1 MRVIFSHYIPFFLAH
16 GGSQT
21 LIEELM
27 AALKRRGIEAE
38 PERWWDENQS
48 GDILHFISRPRMAQI
63 RLAKQK
69 GFKTVL
75 TDLLDQTASRSKSK
89 LFAQRAIVRFGRRF
103 GQGFLERLAW
113 DAYEELDA
121 MVFAVSAE
129 WDTVRYLFDATPGR
143 GHVIGWGMRAEVLE
157 SLAQPAPE
165 EDYLI
170 SMATIAPRKNTL
182 ELARAAKAAGTPI
195 VFTGKPYAADDP
207 YFKEFQ
213 SLVDGR
219 IVRYAGFV
227 DEERKRQLLRS
238 ARGFVLLSQFESGCV
253 AVYEASAA
261 GLPLLLS
268 DLPWAR
274 FGYPG
279 ADPLALLPLGSHQ
292 RTVEALK
299 TFYASAHRMKRT
311 TFPILTW
318 DQIADRYI
326 EIYKTIL
333 AEKRP

>member
-1 MRVIFSHYIPFFLAH
+1 MRVIFSHFIPFFLAH

-27 AALKRRGIEAE
+27 AGLRRRGVDVE
-38 PERWWDENQS
+38 PERWWDQNQT
-48 GDILHFISRPRMAQI
+48 GDILHFIARPRSAQI
-63 RLAKQK
+63 KLAKQK
-69 GFKTVL
+69 GFKTVM
-75 TDLLDQTASRSKSK
+75 TDLMDQTASRPKSR
-89 LFAQRAIVRFGRRF
+89 LFLQRLVIKAGSRLAPG
-103 GQGFLERLAW
+103 LLDRLAW
-113 DAYEELDA
+113 DAYRELDA

-129 WDTVRYLFDATPGR
+129 WDAARYLFDATPGR
-143 GHVIGWGMRAEVLE
+143 GHIIPWGMRAEVLE
-157 SLAQPAPE
+157 KLAQPAPE
-165 EDYLI
+165 KDYLI

-182 ELARAAKAAGTPI
+182 ELARAARDAGTPI
-195 VFTGKPYAADDP
+195 VFTGKPYSADDA
-207 YFKEFQ
+207 YFKEFKA
-213 SLVDGR
+213 LVDDKT
-219 IVRYAGFV
+219 VRYAGFV
-227 DEERKRQLLRS
+227 DEERKGELLRS

-279 ADPLALLPLGSHQ
+279 ADPLTLLPLGAHG

-299 TFYASAHRMKRT
+299 KFYACAHRLKRT

-318 DQIADRYI
+318 DQIADRYV

>member
-27 AALKRRGIEAE
+27 AGLRRRGIDVE
-38 PERWWDENQS
+38 PERWWDENQT
-48 GDILHFISRPRMAQI
+48 GDIIHFIARPRSLQVK
-63 RLAKQK
+63 LAKQK

-75 TDLLDQTASRSKSK
+75 TDLMDQTASRSKS
-89 LFAQRAIVRFGRRF
+89 LLLTQRAIIKLGERFGKS
-103 GQGFLERLAW
+103 FLERLAW
-113 DAYEELDA
+113 DAYRELDA
-121 MVFAVSAE
+121 MIFAVSAE
-129 WDTVRYLFDATPGR
+129 WDTAQYLYDATPGR
-143 GHVIGWGMRAEVLE
+143 GHIIPWGMRAEVLE

-165 EDYLI
+165 KDYLI
-170 SMATIAPRKNTL
+170 SIATIAPRKNTL
-182 ELARAAKAAGTPI
+182 ELARAAREAGTPI
-195 VFTGKPYAADDP
+195 VFTGKPYAADDA
-207 YFKEFQ
+207 YFKEFMR
-213 SLVDGR
+213 LVDDKV
-219 IVRYAGFV
+219 VRYAGFV
-227 DEERKRQLLRS
+227 DEERKRELLRS

-279 ADPLALLPLGSHQ
+279 ADPLTLLPLGSHS

-299 TFYASAHRMKRT
+299 TFYAGAHRLKRT